1 MWKNIPE
8 EYRRRYNFIIFIA
21 LPICF
26 VISYFLS
33 IKIMMSLDYNLD
45 LTGRLVVGFSFIP
58 LYIMSVIVA
67 YFKLRRKRD

>member
-1 MWKNIPE
+1 MWNNIPE
-8 EYRRRYNFIIFIA
+8 EYRRRYKIIIFIA

-67 YFKLRRKRD
+67 YLKLRRKRD